1 MLSLV
6 KSRFFKNIVVYL
18 IIFLVLFTSVSQIY
32 YIYIHKF
39 DYTRCR
45 YMNNNDKSKCVSK
58 SDMRNFLYNK
68 LLNKSQNIRD
78 TVYVN

>member
-18 IIFLVLFTSVSQIY
+18 IILFFLVTFVSQIY

-45 YMNNNDKSKCVSK
+45 YTNIYDKSKCVSK
-58 SDMRNFLYNK
+58 SDMRNFLYNT
-68 LLNKSQNIRD
+68 LLN
-78 TVYVN
+78 